1 MEDLGDYP
9 IFHFS
14 SFCQLQEK
22 RYKSTAKLNFL
33 AEQLKQINKKLMV
46 SIVKN
51 SIFIVISVY
60 AINEDL
66 TCAKFSGF
74 EPNLYLFEY

>member
-1 MEDLGDYP
+1 MEQLGDFP

-14 SFCQLQEK
+14 EFCQIQEK
-22 RYKSTAKLNFL
+22 RYKAVPKLNFL
-33 AEQLKQINKKLMV
+33 ADQLKQINKKLMV

-60 AINEDL
+60 AISEDL
-66 TCAKFSGF
+66 PCAKFSGF